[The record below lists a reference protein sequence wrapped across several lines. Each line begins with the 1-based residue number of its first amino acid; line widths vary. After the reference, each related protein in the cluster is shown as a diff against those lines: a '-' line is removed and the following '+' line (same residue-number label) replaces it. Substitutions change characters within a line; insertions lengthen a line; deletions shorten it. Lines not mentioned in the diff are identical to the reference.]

1 MTIQNYITNYKN
13 NLTYI
18 KVSGARGEI
27 RTHEDIVDALQVRSV
42 WPLRYSSILFNNNL
56 YNKVILLIFS
66 YLVIKFHLLYI
77 FYFFHF
83 EEFLQILYTFIVAIL
98 ITYYKF
104 ILYLVKGWGYNS
116 TITSLKI
123 RSFIHRN
130 TLCPDTPYTII

>member
-116 TITSLKI
+116 TITSLII
-123 RSFIHRN
+123 RSFIYRN

>member
-83 EEFLQILYTFIVAIL
+83 EEFLQILYTFIVTIL

-123 RSFIHRN
+123 RSFIYRN

>member
-42 WPLRYSSILFNNNL
+42 WPLRYSSILFNDNL

-83 EEFLQILYTFIVAIL
+83 EEFLQILYTFIVTIL

-123 RSFIHRN
+123 QSFIYRN
-130 TLCPDTPYTII
+130 ISYPDIP